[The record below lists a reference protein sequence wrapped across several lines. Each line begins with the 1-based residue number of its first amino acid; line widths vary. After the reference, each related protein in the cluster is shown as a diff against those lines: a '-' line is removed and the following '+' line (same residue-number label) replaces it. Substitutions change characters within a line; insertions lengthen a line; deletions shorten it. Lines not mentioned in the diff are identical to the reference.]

1 MNIKEA
7 ETQTGVSRRN
17 IRFYEQKG
25 MLHPARNQDND
36 YRDYSPQDIQR
47 LKLIRAL
54 RMVNMPLEEIQK
66 VLEGENSLEEA
77 ATAQQSRLCEKAKEV
92 QTAIR
97 FCQMISKVQASEE
110 VDTILRRM
118 EEPENLSHLFQQ
130 WVNDYQN
137 MRRAQDV
144 LKFTL
149 IPDEPVRTPQEFTA
163 ALRQY
168 ALKNDLE
175 LVMTKEDMHPEFTL
189 NGVEYTAQRR
199 YYSPRGTL
207 WPVASIYVTAKHP
220 EQILPQLPQ
229 PERRVLKAVR
239 YGWILGIMAF
249 FAVAI
254 ALDQGQDAF
263 STPEGL
269 ATVIGIPLLIG
280 IGLFVTFR
288 AIRTIPFPYNFK
300 DL

>member
-7 ETQTGVSRRN
+7 EKLTGISKRN

-36 YRDYSPQDIQR
+36 YRDYSSQDIER

-54 RMVNMPLEEIQK
+54 RMVDMPLEEIQK
-66 VLEGENSLEEA
+66 VLDGKTSLEDA
-77 ATAQQSRLCEKAKEV
+77 AMAQESRLCEKAQEV

-110 VDTILRRM
+110 VDTILQRM
-118 EEPENLSHLFQQ
+118 EEPENLRHLFQQ
-130 WVNDYQN
+130 WVNDYRN
-137 MRRAQDV
+137 MRRAQDM

-189 NGVEYTAQRR
+189 NGGEYTAQRR
-199 YYSPRGTL
+199 YHCPKGTL

-229 PERRVLKAVR
+229 PERQVLKAVR
-239 YGWILGIMAF
+239 YGWIFGIMAF
-249 FAVAI
+249 FAVVI

-269 ATVIGIPLLIG
+269 AAVIGIPLLIG